1 MSTRSYR
8 SSSSIAI
15 DGIGNTPCSR
25 ASISS
30 NQDSP
35 YVVDRFVSHGHN
47 SKDHRL
53 KRAAAQERRQATRKC
68 WSCG

>member
-35 YVVDRFVSHGHN
+35 YVVDRFVSHGH